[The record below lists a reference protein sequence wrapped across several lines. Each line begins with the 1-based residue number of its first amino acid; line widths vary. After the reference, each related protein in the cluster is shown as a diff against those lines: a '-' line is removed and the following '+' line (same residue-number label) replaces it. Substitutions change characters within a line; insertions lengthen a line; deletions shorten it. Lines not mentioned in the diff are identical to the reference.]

1 MSKKVNNGTEE
12 KIKTFIDLFG
22 LFENYKGNDIELEN
36 SFNNDKYSI
45 QIYSNGVEGNFII
58 NNVPK
63 LHIIFFTN
71 ELSVS
76 VFPCKDYG
84 VYDLKEGFT
93 LMMRYEMKEI
103 NDLIDPNF
111 LNALTDYI
119 SKKQ

>member
-22 LFENYKGNDIELEN
+22 LFENCKGNDIELEN

-63 LHIIFFTN
+63 LHIIFYTN

-76 VFPCKDYG
+76 VFPCKGYG

-111 LNALTDYI
+111 LNVLTDYI
-119 SKKQ
+119 SKQ